1 MAGAP
6 RAASRFTSGGF
17 ISNTRTIARGVTAM
31 AVYVST
37 SVNLRKR
44 TEVSPGAGE
53 PEGSEPASRRT
64 EVTKTGGADRS
75 PLLPVCLEGRERP
88 CLRTVS
94 LRAKRDDREHP
105 NWNAP
110 ALIAGQI

>member
-1 MAGAP
+1 MNQ
-6 RAASRFTSGGF
+6 R
-17 ISNTRTIARGVTAM
+17 
-31 AVYVST
+31 
-37 SVNLRKR
+37 LRM
-44 TEVSPGAGE
+44 EEGPGAGE

-64 EVTKTGGADRS
+64 DVTKKEGADRFL
-75 PLLPVCLEGRERP
+75 LLPVCLVARKRP

-110 ALIAGQI
+110 ALIAGQILDLDVAINPGGAIQPT

>member
-1 MAGAP
+1 M
-6 RAASRFTSGGF
+6 
-17 ISNTRTIARGVTAM
+17 V
-31 AVYVST
+31 VYVST
-37 SVNLRKR
+37 SVNQRMR
-44 TEVSPGAGE
+44 TEVRPGAGE
-53 PEGSEPASRRT
+53 LFESGPASRRT
-64 EVTKTGGADRS
+64 DVTKTGGADRS

-110 ALIAGQI
+110 ALIAGQIQILTWP